1 MPVARQRA
9 TGPGGPALHLILTPH
24 RPLTEAGFRALLL
37 AAFLG
42 MLIPMVALLGTPM
55 LWVILGFALAVLG
68 LLWALMR
75 QHARAAVT
83 EELVLTEDSLQV
95 TRRGPRGGLRDWRSN
110 PHWTRV
116 ELHETGGPVE
126 SYLTLAGGGRTI
138 ELGAFLS
145 PEERVALG
153 RELRVAL
160 ADLPGYPFAAG

>member
-1 MPVARQRA
+1 
-9 TGPGGPALHLILTPH
+9 
-24 RPLTEAGFRALLL
+24 
-37 AAFLG
+37 
-42 MLIPMVALLGTPM
+42 
-55 LWVILGFALAVLG
+55 
-68 LLWALMR
+68 MR

-95 TRRGPRGGLRDWRSN
+95 TRRGPRGGLRDWRAN

-153 RELRVAL
+153 RELRLAL
-160 ADLPGYPFAAG
+160 AGLPGYPFAG